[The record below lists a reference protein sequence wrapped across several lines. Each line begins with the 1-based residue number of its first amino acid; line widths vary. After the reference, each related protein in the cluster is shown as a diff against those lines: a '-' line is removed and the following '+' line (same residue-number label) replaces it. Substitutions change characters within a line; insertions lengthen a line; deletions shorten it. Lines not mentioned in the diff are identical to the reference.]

1 SGQQG
6 VSARGGNLEE
16 ILANYLRAVEQGR
29 PPERMELLASHP
41 ELAPELAA
49 FFAGQ
54 ERFTRLAAPLR
65 DAVSAVQ
72 DSTIEEKLGE
82 GGRLGDF
89 RLLREVGRGGMGVVY
104 EAEQISLSR
113 RVALKIM
120 PFASTLD
127 AKHLQRFK

>member
-1 SGQQG
+1 MAEMLSGQQG

-29 PPERMELLASHP
+29 PPDRMELLASHP
-41 ELAPELAA
+41 DLAPELAA

-65 DAVSAVQ
+65 DAVSAAQ
-72 DSTIEEKLGE
+72 ESTIEDKLAE

-89 RLLREVGRGGMGVVY
+89 RLLREVGRGGMGIVY
-104 EAEQISLSR
+104 EAEQISLGR
-113 RVALKIM
+113 KVALKICRL
-120 PFASTLD
+120 PARSTPS
-127 AKHLQRFK
+127 R